1 MDWNRLDNA
10 GLVLNRQEIAGYGYK
25 WLEMAEMNG
34 NEWTGLEWLEMV
46 GFVGSGQKW
55 LEGLKM
61 AKITGNGW
69 TWLEMADKCLKIA
82 DKAGNVL
89 KWLKLLEMAGN

>member
-1 MDWNRLDNA
+1 
-10 GLVLNRQEIAGYGYK
+10 
-25 WLEMAEMNG
+25 
-34 NEWTGLEWLEMV
+34 MV
-46 GFVGSGQKW
+46 GFVGSGWKW

-61 AKITGNGW
+61 ARITGNGW

-89 KWLKLLEMAGN
+89 KWLELLEMARN